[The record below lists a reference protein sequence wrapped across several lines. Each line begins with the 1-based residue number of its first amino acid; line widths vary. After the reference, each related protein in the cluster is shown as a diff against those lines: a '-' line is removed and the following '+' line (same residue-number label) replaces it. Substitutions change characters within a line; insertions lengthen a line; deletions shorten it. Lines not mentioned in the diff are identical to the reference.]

1 MQVLDDCGFA
11 QTSPYGSTTIRTPT
25 MQRLADRGL
34 KFTNF
39 HTTALCSPSRAAI
52 LTGRNHHSIGF
63 GSHMLTGMGFPG
75 YAAGGGR
82 GGRMKRWKPA
92 SLRSLYRVV

>member
-1 MQVLDDCGFA
+1 VLIWVLDDTGFA
-11 QTSPYGSTTIRTPT
+11 QTTPYGAAGIRTPT

-75 YAAGGGR
+75 YAGRVPKAG
-82 GGRMKRWKPA
+82 
-92 SLRSLYRVV
+92 LHNLNVVYP

>member
-1 MQVLDDCGFA
+1 
-11 QTSPYGSTTIRTPT
+11 

-52 LTGRNHHSIGF
+52 LTGRNHHAIGF

-75 YAAGGGR
+75 YAVGGGR
-82 GGRMKRWKPA
+82 EGIDEPC
-92 SLRSLYRVV
+92 RSVPGCPETVKTEVDHP